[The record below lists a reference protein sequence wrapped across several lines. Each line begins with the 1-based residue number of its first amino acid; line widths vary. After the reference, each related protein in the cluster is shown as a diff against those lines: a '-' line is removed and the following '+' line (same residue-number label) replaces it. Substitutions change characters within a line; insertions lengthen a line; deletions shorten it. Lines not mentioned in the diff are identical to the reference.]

1 MTYKNGIKEYALT
14 GVMFGVP
21 MGILFGLMHLSLLL
35 GVITGFLCGFLFAFL
50 IFLFVKYQ
58 EKKFDKKRTEI
69 AKERKIICDGGA
81 TINGNGGW
89 MFFTENGI
97 EFYPHK
103 INISTKEIL
112 TLNVLGDYPNNE
124 ASIIIKLANL
134 DSINVVSEKD
144 ATAAS
149 FMVGIT
155 EFNVPLANNI
165 DIAAELE
172 KLNKDLEYQLGFLA
186 SVQKKLSNERF
197 VNNAPATVVEG
208 ERKKLADAESKIAT
222 IKETIS
228 ALSK

>member
-1 MTYKNGIKEYALT
+1 MTYKNGIKEYALA

-21 MGILFGLMHLSLLL
+21 MGIYFGLMQLSLLL

-103 INISTKEIL
+103 INFSTKEIVIPTNTIESVKTKKNQILVSANGKTIAIVVSHNKEWKKQIEDAL
-112 TLNVLGDYPNNE
+112 TL
-124 ASIIIKLANL
+124 S
-134 DSINVVSEKD
+134 
-144 ATAAS
+144 
-149 FMVGIT
+149 
-155 EFNVPLANNI
+155 
-165 DIAAELE
+165 
-172 KLNKDLEYQLGFLA
+172 
-186 SVQKKLSNERF
+186 
-197 VNNAPATVVEG
+197 
-208 ERKKLADAESKIAT
+208 
-222 IKETIS
+222 
-228 ALSK
+228 

>member
-21 MGILFGLMHLSLLL
+21 MGFLFGLMHLSLLL
-35 GVITGFLCGFLFAFL
+35 GIIAGFFGGFLFAFL

-103 INISTKEIL
+103 INISTKEIVIPTNTIESVKTNKNQILVSANGKTIAIVVSHNKEWKKQIEDAL
-112 TLNVLGDYPNNE
+112 TL
-124 ASIIIKLANL
+124 S
-134 DSINVVSEKD
+134 
-144 ATAAS
+144 
-149 FMVGIT
+149 
-155 EFNVPLANNI
+155 
-165 DIAAELE
+165 
-172 KLNKDLEYQLGFLA
+172 
-186 SVQKKLSNERF
+186 
-197 VNNAPATVVEG
+197 
-208 ERKKLADAESKIAT
+208 
-222 IKETIS
+222 
-228 ALSK
+228 

>member
-1 MTYKNGIKEYALT
+1 MNDFGSFFAKSIFYIHAYGVIWRETVEIFTDPCYNNKNPFFKEKNMTYKNGIKEYALT

-103 INISTKEIL
+103 INISTKEIVIPTNTIESVKTNKNQILVSANGKTIAIVVSHNKEWKKQIEDAL
-112 TLNVLGDYPNNE
+112 TL
-124 ASIIIKLANL
+124 S
-134 DSINVVSEKD
+134 
-144 ATAAS
+144 
-149 FMVGIT
+149 
-155 EFNVPLANNI
+155 
-165 DIAAELE
+165 
-172 KLNKDLEYQLGFLA
+172 
-186 SVQKKLSNERF
+186 
-197 VNNAPATVVEG
+197 
-208 ERKKLADAESKIAT
+208 
-222 IKETIS
+222 
-228 ALSK
+228 